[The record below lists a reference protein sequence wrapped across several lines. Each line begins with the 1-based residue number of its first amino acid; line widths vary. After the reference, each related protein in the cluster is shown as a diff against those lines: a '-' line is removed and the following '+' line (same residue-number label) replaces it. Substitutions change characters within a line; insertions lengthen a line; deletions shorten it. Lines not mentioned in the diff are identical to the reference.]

1 MQLVM
6 ILGITQRS
14 GTHFLH
20 ELLLRHE
27 QCIGL
32 TAALDEDY
40 LLDMAAP
47 LITFEQRLVRKWPPE
62 YRVHEH
68 PELLMRSLG
77 DGLTTFLL
85 RLLEATSESAAPLA
99 DLEDGRERVLVTK
112 SPSVWH
118 LDQTFRLFPDAR
130 VLLLVREPQAVVE
143 SGMSGLGW
151 SFERALTGWA
161 AGARIIRDVRNSE
174 SWRPDQVMLVRYEDL
189 VSDADTE
196 LKRIF
201 HFLDLS
207 ISDYDFDAPDNLPV
221 VGSSFFPVSG
231 RGKDLWSSP
240 VVRNENFKPLERR
253 MVWSKRMLTRLG
265 WTCGPYVDQ
274 FGYRLDDTSVRGS
287 VALYHHF
294 RGFMSSAQR
303 VTRVTGRQ
311 TLDGVRARTGGAGWP
326 RRPST
331 GQSGK

>member
-27 QCIGL
+27 QCVGL

-40 LLDMAAP
+40 LLAMADP
-47 LITFEQRLVRKWPPE
+47 LVTYERRLLRKWPPE
-62 YRVHEH
+62 YKVHEH

-77 DGLTTFLL
+77 DGLITFLL
-85 RLLEATSESAAPLA
+85 RLSEATREKAAAPLA
-99 DLEDGRERVLVTK
+99 EPENDGERVLVTK

-118 LDQTFRLFPDAR
+118 LDQTFRLFPEAR
-130 VLLLVREPQAVVE
+130 LILLVREPQAVVE
-143 SGMSGLGW
+143 SGMSGFGW
-151 SFERALTGWA
+151 TFERAVTGWA
-161 AGARIIRDVRNSE
+161 RGAKIIRDVKNSE
-174 SWRPDQVMLVRYEDL
+174 SWRPDQVLLVRYEDL
-189 VSDADTE
+189 VSDAPTE

-207 ISDYDFDAPDNLPV
+207 ITDYDFTAPDNLPV

-231 RGKDLWSSP
+231 RGKEMWSP

-253 MVWSKRMLTRLG
+253 MVWTQRMLTRLS

-274 FGYRLDDTSVRGS
+274 FGYRVDDASVRGS
-287 VALYHHF
+287 VALYHRF
-294 RGFMSSAQR
+294 RGLVSSAQR
-303 VTRVTGRQ
+303 VTRVMGRQ
-311 TLDGVRARTGGAGWP
+311 ALDAVGARTGGAGWP
-326 RRPST
+326 R
-331 GQSGK
+331 